1 MKSYQTCYP
10 NSEGDPIYETMT
22 EDQIIEFYWT
32 YWSSQMRKV
41 GRPEEMI
48 TRENCIED
56 FVIIHW
62 AWEVDGK

>member
-1 MKSYQTCYP
+1 MRSWQLCYP
-10 NSEGDPIYETMT
+10 NSEGDPIYEIMT
-22 EDQIIEFYWT
+22 DDQIIDYYWD

-41 GRPEEMI
+41 GRPENMI

-62 AWEVDGK
+62 AWEA

>member
-10 NSEGDPIYETMT
+10 NSEGDPIYETLT
-22 EDQIIEFYWT
+22 EDQIIDYYWE
-32 YWSSQMRKV
+32 YWSGQMRKV
-41 GRPEEMI
+41 GRSEDMI